1 MVRTRHNAS
10 RRVSG
15 FTLLELLIVLA
26 IAGALAALVPPMVS
40 AVVPGT
46 KARVAALDLASTL
59 RDARNLAI
67 TSSRTIDVE
76 FDFERSTYT
85 VAGAAVNDLPR
96 GMAVAMLDFSG
107 SGIEDRHAARLLD
120 DVEKYTLRF
129 FADGSSNGIRARLG
143 SQSSGYVVAVDW
155 LLGRVTIEEADRH
168 AS

>member
-1 MVRTRHNAS
+1 
-10 RRVSG
+10 
-15 FTLLELLIVLA
+15 LLELLIVLA

-96 GMAVAMLDFSG
+96 GMAVAMLDFSVLRRRQFEWYTRASRQRIPRLHRRCG
-107 SGIEDRHAARLLD
+107 LAARPRD
-120 DVEKYTLRF
+120 DRGGGTPCWLG
-129 FADGSSNGIRARLG
+129 AAAGGIR
-143 SQSSGYVVAVDW
+143 
-155 LLGRVTIEEADRH
+155 
-168 AS
+168 